1 MSKKEF
7 IRKKPRTG
15 NTKQIHVFVF
25 RFTIL
30 LIMLLG
36 CGVSTQYFAKL
47 VDYSPAL
54 CGYPLHITENGY
66 PVYYPWLFIVW
77 IIDYLFK
84 PDIFIYIKEAIK
96 PWFFICTGSILLFLI
111 YTLLRGLSQKAENL
125 YGTTRL
131 ATKKELKKNGL
142 LTGKGTIL
150 GMYIPHPEYTAVK
163 VVTNM
168 GNPSLLLAKH
178 MPLITQFGT
187 GSTIVIAPPR
197 SGKGVSIGIPS
208 LLNHNGSL
216 IAVDFKGENYLYT
229 SGYRRKF
236 SYTFKWAPS
245 SDDSVSFN
253 FLMEIRKGEE
263 WSDAIMLATTLLA
276 PQTEGREDENS
287 SHFRIAAI
295 DFLTGIIL
303 HVLCSSF
310 TDKTLGGCLDFLSG
324 TQTGT
329 EEEREEKSY
338 VLLRS
343 MIDAE
348 HCSAQVHAHV
358 IGVVNRQLERPSKER
373 GSVFS
378 SVFKGLSVF
387 EDPKIRKNTTEH
399 DFSYS
404 SYIDC
409 THPVSLYITLSNAK
423 IDQTSMLLRLFVSMM
438 LRRLS
443 DAETSFDAVFLK
455 HQLLFFIDEF
465 TAMPAMNF
473 LQKAMAIVPGYGIKF
488 MLICQSLSQLNAV
501 YGPNHQFLSL
511 VKHIVTF
518 APGDVQSAELF
529 CKTIGKESVW
539 KSSTSI
545 SGNKMDITL
554 NNLNQSGTEIERN
567 LINPDEL
574 MKLPYS
580 DCLIFTQNMPVT
592 YASKVVYYNDRR
604 FMDKVY
610 NEKEPN
616 PDLKPLLKKEEL
628 LAECAPLR
636 KMKTDRA
643 WYELPLWTT
652 LEKEE
657 DIVYSKNLVD
667 PRLSGKNL
675 AQQAVTLTE
684 RKEQEKAEDITNL
697 SALLAG

>member
-7 IRKKPRTG
+7 IRKKPKTG

-36 CGVSTQYFAKL
+36 CWVSTQYFAKL
-47 VDYSPAL
+47 VGYSTAL
-54 CGYPLHITENGY
+54 CGYPAYITDKGY
-66 PVYYPWLFIVW
+66 PVYYPWMYLSW
-77 IIDYLFK
+77 LIDYLFK
-84 PDIFIYIKEAIK
+84 PEFAYIKKALK
-96 PWFFICTGSILLFLI
+96 PWFFITTVSVALFLL
-111 YTLLRGLSQKAENL
+111 YTLIRGLSQKAENL
-125 YGTTRL
+125 YGSTRL
-131 ATKKELKKNGL
+131 ATKKDLEQNGL

-150 GMYIPHPEYTAVK
+150 GMFIPYPEYTAVK
-163 VVTNM
+163 VRLHL
-168 GNPSLLLAKH
+168 GNPSLHLIRE

-187 GSTIVIAPPR
+187 GSTIVIAYPR
-197 SGKGVSIGIPS
+197 SGKGVSVGIPS

-216 IAVDFKGENYLYT
+216 IAVDFKGENYIYT
-229 SGYRRKF
+229 SGYRRQF

-287 SHFRIAAI
+287 AHFRVAAI
-295 DFLTGIIL
+295 DFLTGTIL

-324 TQTGT
+324 IQTGT
-329 EEEREEKSY
+329 EEEREEKSW

-343 MIDAE
+343 MIEAE

-358 IGVVNRQLERPSKER
+358 VGVANRQLERPSRER

-387 EDPKIRKNTTEH
+387 EDPKIRKNCTAH
-399 DFSYS
+399 DFSYAS
-404 SYIDC
+404 FIDC
-409 THPVSLYITLSNAK
+409 KHPVSLYITLSNAK
-423 IDQTSMLLRLFVSMM
+423 IDQTTVLLRLFISMM

-443 DAETSFDAVFLK
+443 DAETSYDQVFLK
-455 HQLLFFIDEF
+455 NQLLFFIDEF

-473 LQKAMAIVPGYGIKF
+473 LQKAMAILPGYGVKF
-488 MLICQSLSQLNAV
+488 MLICQSMSQLNAV
-501 YGPNHQFLSL
+501 YGNDHQFLSL

-518 APGDVQSAELF
+518 APGDIQSAKLF
-529 CKTIGKESVW
+529 CETIGKESVW

-574 MKLPYS
+574 MKLPYN
-580 DCLIFTQNMPVT
+580 DCLIFTQGMPVT
-592 YASKVVYYNDRR
+592 YASKVVSYEDSR
-604 FMDKVY
+604 FMHKIY
-610 NEKEPN
+610 NKKNPN
-616 PDLKPLLKKEEL
+616 PELKPLMKKDEL
-628 LAECAPLR
+628 LKECSPLR
-636 KMKTDRA
+636 KIKTDRQ

-652 LEKEE
+652 LEKVE
-657 DIVYSKNLVD
+657 DIVYSKNLID
-667 PRLSGKNL
+667 PRLSGIQT
-675 AQQAVTLTE
+675 AQEAIQRTEENAVDA
-684 RKEQEKAEDITNL
+684 KEITNL

>member
-7 IRKKPRTG
+7 IRKKPQAG

-30 LIMLLG
+30 IIMLTG
-36 CGVSTQYFAKL
+36 CWVSTQYFAKL
-47 VDYSPAL
+47 VGYSMAL
-54 CGYPLHITENGY
+54 CGYPAYITAKGY
-66 PVYYPWLFIVW
+66 PVYYPWMYLSW
-77 IIDYLFK
+77 MLDYLFK
-84 PDIFIYIKEAIK
+84 PEFFYVKQALKPWIFITTVSTA
-96 PWFFICTGSILLFLI
+96 LFLL
-111 YTLLRGLSQKAENL
+111 YTLIRGLSQKAENL
-125 YGTTRL
+125 YGSTRL
-131 ATKKELKKNGL
+131 ATKTDLKRNGL

-150 GMYIPHPEYTAVK
+150 GMYISRPDYTAVK
-163 VVTNM
+163 VVISE
-168 GNPSLLLAKH
+168 GNPSMRLVKQ

-187 GSTIVIAPPR
+187 GSTLVIAPPR

-216 IAVDFKGENYLYT
+216 IAVDFKGENYIYT

-236 SYTFKWAPS
+236 SYTLKWAPS
-245 SDDSVSFN
+245 SNDSISFN

-263 WSDAIMLATTLLA
+263 WSDAIMLSTTLLA
-276 PQTEGREDENS
+276 PQYEGKEDDNAA
-287 SHFRIAAI
+287 HFRIAAI
-295 DFLTGIIL
+295 DFLTGTIL

-343 MIDAE
+343 MIEAE

-358 IGVVNRQLERPSKER
+358 VGVANRQLERPARER

-387 EDPKIRKNTTEH
+387 EDPKIRKNTSEH

-404 SYIDC
+404 SFVDC
-409 THPVSLYITLSNAK
+409 KHPVSLYITLSNAK
-423 IDQTSMLLRLFVSMM
+423 IDQTTMLLRLFISMM

-443 DAETSFDAVFLK
+443 DAETSFDEVFLK

-501 YGPNHQFLSL
+501 YGANHQFLSL

-518 APGDVQSAELF
+518 APGDIQSAELF

-580 DCLIFTQNMPVT
+580 DCLIFTQGMPVT
-592 YASKVVYYNDRR
+592 YASKVVYYDDSR
-604 FMDKVY
+604 FKHKVY
-610 NEKEPN
+610 NRKNPN
-616 PDLKPLLKKEEL
+616 PKLRPYMKKAELLK
-628 LAECAPLR
+628 ECAPLR
-636 KMKTDRA
+636 KMKTERA

-657 DIVYSKNLVD
+657 DIVYSKNLID
-667 PRLSGKNL
+667 PRLIGQAL
-675 AQQAVTLTE
+675 AQEAAEITE
-684 RKEQEKAEDITNL
+684 VQNETKEEITNL
-697 SALLAG
+697 SALLVG